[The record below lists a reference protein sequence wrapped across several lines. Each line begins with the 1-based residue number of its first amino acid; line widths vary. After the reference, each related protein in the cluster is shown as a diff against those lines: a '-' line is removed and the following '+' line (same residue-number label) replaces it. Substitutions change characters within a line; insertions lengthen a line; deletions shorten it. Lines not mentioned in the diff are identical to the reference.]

1 MVYGDLQ
8 FFDIIIFAGIAVF
21 LVFRLRSVLG
31 KRSGYDK
38 TIERPKQNNTQEK
51 NTEPQRPAPELKE
64 NFSKLKAAYETI
76 NDFDHKQFLEGAK
89 MAFETIINA
98 FNKGDKKTLK
108 TLLTIDVFK
117 KFEEAIDSKKI
128 DPNYQFF
135 SLNIDG
141 VEDVLVDSEKIK
153 ICVRFISEQFKDND
167 ESTVVKKND
176 TWTFEKPIKSSNPN
190 WLLSAT

>member
-1 MVYGDLQ
+1 MTRK
-8 FFDIIIFAGIAVF
+8 IAIF

-64 NFSKLKAAYETI
+64 NFSKLNAAYETI

-117 KFEEAIDSKKI
+117 KFEEAIDTKKI
-128 DPNYQFF
+128 ENLQ
-135 SLNIDG
+135 
-141 VEDVLVDSEKIK
+141 
-153 ICVRFISEQFKDND
+153 KDKGFVALGLK
-167 ESTVVKKND
+167 TYKKL
-176 TWTFEKPIKSSNPN
+176 WF
-190 WLLSAT
+190 L